1 MNTNITKETILIIDD
16 NPSNLKLLHEL
27 LSNHGYRV
35 RVADSAK
42 LGLQS
47 AITTPPDL
55 ILLDIKM
62 PEMDGYE
69 VCQNLKK
76 NERTASTPVIFISA
90 SAGAL
95 NKIKAFEAGGMDY
108 INKPFDA
115 TEVLARIENHLQL
128 SILQKQT
135 QNSLTTSQH
144 MLEAIMN
151 NSPAAI
157 CIKDLE
163 GHYLLAN
170 REFESVTGFKTD
182 EILGKTDYE
191 VFTKEIADVL
201 VNHDEDVIKGTQ
213 HKQFED
219 TINSEEGEQTY
230 LTLKFPLKDSGK
242 NNYAICSILTDIS
255 IRKRIE
261 AELEHLATYDTL
273 TGLPNRSL
281 FMELLS
287 RALASS
293 DREDS
298 MHAILFID
306 LDNFKIVNDSM
317 GHPVG
322 DMLLREVAQRLKKCT
337 RGEDTVSRM
346 GGDEFVLLIQ
356 RIKHPS
362 DAAEVSNKIIQA
374 LKPGFLIENRTVFI
388 TPSIGIVISPENGKD
403 VEKLLRNADTAMYH
417 AKSKGRNTYQ
427 FFTEEM
433 NQRVLQRMEIEKELR
448 IALKEKTI
456 VPYYQPKIDTKT
468 GEIVGVE
475 ALSRWHHPE
484 RGNIPPNTFI
494 PVAEEANLIISL
506 DRHILETT
514 IKQFSP
520 LIKEGLFNGTVSV
533 NLTAHHFYRDHL
545 LQFVCE
551 KMDEYDFP
559 ADHLELEITEGSVM
573 KNTKEAIKL
582 MHELHNRGIQLS
594 IDDFGTGYSS
604 LSYLKQFPVKSLKID
619 ISFIHDLNK
628 NDTDKNLVAS
638 IINLAHGLNLECI
651 AEGVETIEHAKTL
664 HELGCDTLQGFLFSH
679 AIEFDALNNYLKD
692 KKKFTDYLF
701 DN

>member
-1 MNTNITKETILIIDD
+1 MDINSLKTVLIVDD

-27 LSNHGYRV
+27 LSHHGYRV
-35 RVADSAK
+35 RVADSPI
-42 LGLQS
+42 LGLES
-47 AITTPPDL
+47 ALNSPPDL

-76 NERTASTPVIFISA
+76 NKATASIPIIFISA

-95 NKIKAFEAGGMDY
+95 NKVKAFEVGGMDY
-108 INKPFDA
+108 ISKPFDA
-115 TEVLARIENHLQL
+115 AEVLARIENHLQL

-135 QNSLTTSQH
+135 QKSLVTSQH

-151 NSPAAI
+151 NSPAGI

-163 GHYLLAN
+163 GRYLLAN
-170 REFESVTGFKTD
+170 REFERVMGIKLD
-182 EILGKTDYE
+182 EILGKTDHE
-191 VFTKEIADVL
+191 VFPKEIADTL
-201 VNHDEDVIKGTQ
+201 ANHDIDVVNGTN

-219 TINSEEGEQTY
+219 TINNGEGKQTY
-230 LTLKFPLKDSGK
+230 LTLKFPLKDSGE

-255 IRKRIE
+255 MRKRIE

-287 RALASS
+287 RTLASS
-293 DREDS
+293 DRVEA
-298 MHAILFID
+298 MHALLFID
-306 LDNFKIVNDSM
+306 LDNFKNVNDSM

-322 DMLLREVAQRLKKCT
+322 DMLLREVAQRLQKCI
-337 RGEDTVSRM
+337 RGDDTVARM
-346 GGDEFVLLIQ
+346 GGDEFVLLLQ

-362 DAAEVSNKIIQA
+362 DAAEVSSKIIQA
-374 LKPGFLIENRTVFI
+374 LTPVFDIGGRNVFI

-403 VEKLLRNADTAMYH
+403 AQNLLRNADTAMYH
-417 AKSKGRNTYQ
+417 SKSKGRNTYQ

-456 VPYYQPKIDTKT
+456 VPFYQPKIDTKT
-468 GEIVGVE
+468 GAIIGVE

-484 RGNIPPNTFI
+484 QGDIPPEVFI
-494 PVAEEANLIISL
+494 PVAEEANLIITL
-506 DRHILETT
+506 DRYILETS

-520 LIKEGLFNGTVSV
+520 LIKKGLFKGTVAV

-545 LQFVCE
+545 LQFVSE
-551 KMDEYDFP
+551 KLDEYDFP

-573 KNTKEAIKL
+573 KNASEAIQL
-582 MHELHNRGIQLS
+582 MHQLHDRGIQLS

-619 ISFIHDLNK
+619 VSFIHDLNTS
-628 NDTDKNLVAS
+628 DTDKNLVAS
-638 IINLAHGLNLECI
+638 IISLAHGLNLECI
-651 AEGVETIEHAKTL
+651 AEGVEIIPHAKIL
-664 HELGCDTLQGFLFSH
+664 HQLECDTLQGFLFSP
-679 AIEFDALNNYLKD
+679 AIEFDSINNYLKD
-692 KKKFTDYLF
+692 KKKFTDYLI